1 MTRRGVVL
9 ALLLALAAIGVCS
22 RAVARHG
29 WSAREKPWA
38 IEGFVARRLRRLA
51 TDAARARISNPVL
64 ATAANLAEGRDH
76 FADHCSTCHADDGS
90 GRTPIGEGL
99 YPPPPDLTGPDTRN
113 LSDGE
118 LLAIIRNGV
127 RFTGM
132 PGWGG
137 TDDENW
143 KLVLFI
149 RHLPELTQEERE
161 RMRKARAGEA
171 SRHRH
176 GHEH

>member
-1 MTRRGVVL
+1 VLLTL
-9 ALLLALAAIGVCS
+9 ALVAIGVCY
-22 RAVARHG
+22 RAAARHG
-29 WSAREKPWA
+29 FSAREKPWA
-38 IEGFVARRLRRLA
+38 IEAFVARRLRRLA
-51 TDAARARISNPVL
+51 TGAETARLRSPLPPTPAR
-64 ATAANLAEGRDH
+64 LAEGRDH

-90 GRTPIGEGL
+90 GGTPIGEGL
-99 YPPPPDLTGPDTRN
+99 YPPPPDLRGPETQG

-118 LLAIIRNGV
+118 LLAIIRNGI

-149 RHLPELTQEERE
+149 RHLPDLSPEELHLMRE
-161 RMRKARAGEA
+161 ARGREGPA
-171 SRHRH
+171 HRH
-176 GHEH
+176 GQDQ